1 VDGEVGDAFRVGGRR
16 EGFSSVFRGEKN
28 WFIFIL
34 FFLQIFG
41 VLFSFLH
48 FFFFSQLRSPMAT
61 AILASTTA
69 RSATWCVRG
78 RMHPRALPRAR
89 SKASILES
97 ARPTAAEVAVDP
109 PPSLLE
115 FRPPSP
121 GDLERCCLRRLLLI
135 CCCLRWRG
143 VAWEPP

>member
-1 VDGEVGDAFRVGGRR
+1 MRFELVGEERVFLQFF
-16 EGFSSVFRGEKN
+16 EGKKIGSFSFC
-28 WFIFIL
+28 

-69 RSATWCVRG
+69 RSATWRVRG

-115 FRPPSP
+115 EFRPPSP